1 MPLINASQMTL
12 LLNQLGDEAVVRA
25 PLLDNAE
32 LFQLDLRQRAAKIEQ
47 IISSRDYDHA
57 FRGVLERID
66 ARATQKGL
74 EPTIVKQV
82 KGELPDYNRL
92 RDAFCQ
98 ADVEEPT
105 NLQEIRSKLQDARVS
120 NPARGGDI
128 YYFAFDNNALRNRLY
143 SLYIRPCSP
152 RDAHYNLLLAKQVR
166 DELDPR
172 EGKILYDF
180 LNAFNTLYPGL
191 GISDIFQNQNRL
203 SDRLRLLGLA
213 EWNAVQQSGDAEVV
227 DPPPDARD
235 PDGKIIAAYA
245 EFAQKPGRKV
255 VALSSDN
262 EFITRCS
269 GRANLIGQ
277 IVSYP
282 KALERCY
289 TASWEAVGRLLYQ
302 LAVVYGRIDIE
313 IKTAEGLQTRLYGV
327 WGGKGSKEWEQEQ
340 LKVTFEPSETPQEQ
354 AIRRS
359 LDILKSLRF
368 SGV

>member
-1 MPLINASQMTL
+1 MPPMPLINASQMTL

-32 LFQLDLRQRAAKIEQ
+32 LFQLDLRQRDAKIEQ
-47 IISSRDYDHA
+47 IISSRAYSDA
-57 FRGVLERID
+57 FGTVLERID
-66 ARATQKGL
+66 ALATQNGL
-74 EPTIVKQV
+74 EPTLVKQV

-98 ADVEEPT
+98 AGVEEPT
-105 NLQEIRSKLQDARVS
+105 NLHEIRELLRQARGS

-128 YYFAFDNNALRNRLY
+128 YYFAFDNNTLRNRFY

-191 GISDIFQNQNRL
+191 SISDIFQNQNRL

-213 EWNAVQQSGDAEVV
+213 EWNAVQQSGDAEVE
-227 DPPPDARD
+227 DAPDARD

-245 EFAQKPGRKV
+245 KFAQKPGRKV

-269 GRANLIGQ
+269 GQVNLTGQ
-277 IVSYP
+277 IIKYP
-282 KALERCY
+282 KALKSSY
-289 TASWEAVGRLLYQ
+289 TASWEAAGRLLYQ
-302 LAVVYGRIDIE
+302 LAILYGRID

-327 WGGKGSKEWEQEQ
+327 WREKGAKEWDQEK
-340 LKVTFEPSETPQEQ
+340 LKVTFTPQETPQEQ
-354 AIRRS
+354 AIRRN
-359 LDILKSLRF
+359 LNILEKICDS
-368 SGV
+368 